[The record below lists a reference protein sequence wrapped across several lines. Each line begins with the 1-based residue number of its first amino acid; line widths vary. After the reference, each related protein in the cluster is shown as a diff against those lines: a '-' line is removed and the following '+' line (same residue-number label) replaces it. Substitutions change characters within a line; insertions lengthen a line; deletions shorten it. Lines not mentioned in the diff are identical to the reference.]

1 MLNQIPEKELKI
13 LKKLNS
19 PVKIQDFLDQMPIN
33 FEPEGDTCYSPMTVL
48 KKKKCHCIEAAVLAA
63 LALRLAGQEPLLLD
77 LTANKNDYDHVVT
90 LFKKYGKWG
99 AISKTNHM
107 ALRYREP
114 IYNSIRELAISYF
127 HEYLDD
133 LGGKNLRSYSSP
145 VNLKKFDKLGWM
157 TTEDDIFYIAQYLAE
172 IKHFPLLN
180 RRQIRGLRPA
190 DPFEIK
196 MGIVEEWKN

>member
-1 MLNQIPEKELKI
+1 
-13 LKKLNS
+13 
-19 PVKIQDFLDQMPIN
+19 
-33 FEPEGDTCYSPMTVL
+33 
-48 KKKKCHCIEAAVLAA
+48 
-63 LALRLAGQEPLLLD
+63 
-77 LTANKNDYDHVVT
+77 
-90 LFKKYGKWG
+90 
-99 AISKTNHM
+99 M